1 MLPGVGVFGTGRT
14 VRALVPLL
22 QKEGFPVQAVWGR
35 TREEAECL
43 ANELDIPFSTSQSDD
58 VLLHPEVHLVCIL
71 TPPPHTRQIAVKALG
86 IGKNVI
92 SGQAATLTDACKMLT
107 AARYYPQLMSIINNA
122 LRFLPAFILMKRLL
136 GEGYCG
142 TLQVCEARVYGGSL
156 LSQSYGWA
164 WEELMGGGGLHT
176 IGSCIIDL
184 LSHMTGERA
193 VRAHGM
199 LRTFVRQGG
208 TGGGIRSVTADDYA
222 CFQLL
227 MGGGIVC
234 SVTLNFNLPGADL
247 HEVMLVG
254 SSGRIVARG
263 TELYGQRNTVHHE
276 ELLLSNSPSG
286 AGPAVMGM
294 IAMVT
299 QLRMSFQAQDDRRSW
314 ARHPVSM
321 AATFED
327 GLYVQ
332 TVVDAIKRSN
342 RTGEWEAVEVR
353 NHDVD
358 PNQNHRT
365 PTN

>member
-14 VRALVPLL
+14 VRVLVPLL

-35 TREEAECL
+35 TQEEAEFL

-92 SGQAATLTDACKMLT
+92 SEQAATLTDACKMVT
-107 AARYYPQLMSIINNA
+107 AARYYPQLMSIMSNG
-122 LRFLPAFILMKRLL
+122 LRFLPAFVLMKRLL

-176 IGSCIIDL
+176 VGSCIIDL
-184 LSHMTGERA
+184 LSYLTGGRA
-193 VRAHGM
+193 SRVHGM

-227 MGGGIVC
+227 MGGGVVC

-254 SSGRIVARG
+254 SSGRLIAKG
-263 TELYGQRNTVHHE
+263 AELYGQRNGRNGE
-276 ELLLSNSPSG
+276 ELLLSDGGAG
-286 AGPAVMGM
+286 AGPSITGLN
-294 IAMVT
+294 AMVT
-299 QLRMSFQAQDDRRSW
+299 QLRLSFQAQEDRCSW

-321 AATFED
+321 ATTFED

-332 TVVDAIKRSN
+332 TVVDAIKLSN
-342 RTGEWEAVEVR
+342 RTGEWESVEVR
-353 NHDVD
+353 TQDID
-358 PNQNHRT
+358 PNHNHRT
-365 PTN
+365 PPN